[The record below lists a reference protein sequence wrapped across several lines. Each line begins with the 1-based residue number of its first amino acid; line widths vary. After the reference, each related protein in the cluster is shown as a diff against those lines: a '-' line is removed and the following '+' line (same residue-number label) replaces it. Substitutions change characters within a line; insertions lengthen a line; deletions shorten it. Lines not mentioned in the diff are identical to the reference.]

1 MKDRADAILHP
12 AQARYLDDLLPERE
26 PLLGEMEEL
35 AGDEIPISDPEVGRL
50 LTILARS
57 LRARRILE
65 IGTAVGYGTLCLA
78 RGARMARVTTIDV
91 DPERIGTAR
100 RFLARAGV
108 AKRVRLLE
116 GPALEVL
123 PRLRGPFDL
132 VYVDAVKS
140 EYRRYLDLVVPRLR
154 DGGLVVLDNLLWKGR
169 VAEPA
174 DHGDETADV
183 VRDFNRYL
191 VEHPRLE
198 ALVLPLGDGVGIATK
213 LPSLRH

>member
-1 MKDRADAILHP
+1 MKDRGDAILRNP
-12 AQARYLDDLLPERE
+12 QARYLDDLLPERD
-26 PLLGEMEEL
+26 PLLKEMEAL
-35 AGDEIPISDPEVGRL
+35 AGDDIPISDPEVGRL

-57 LRARRILE
+57 LRASRILE
-65 IGTAVGYGTLCLA
+65 IGTAIGYGTLCLA
-78 RGARMARVTTIDV
+78 RWARMARVTTIDV
-91 DPERIGTAR
+91 DPERIETAR

-108 AKRVRLLE
+108 TKRVKLLE

-132 VYVDAVKS
+132 AYVDAVKS

-169 VAEPA
+169 VADPPPE
-174 DHGDETADV
+174 GDETADV
-183 VRDFNRYL
+183 LREFNRTF

-198 ALVLPLGDGVGIATK
+198 ALVLPLGDGLGIGAK
-213 LPSLRH
+213 LPSSHR